1 MWWSL
6 WWVWLSAALAL
17 AILEMLA
24 PVFVFLGFAIGAGV
38 IGLLLALGLNVPL
51 FWLLVIFALVSLLSW
66 VALRQMLGVR
76 HGQRKVWKRDIN
88 ED

>member
-6 WWVWLSAALAL
+6 WWVWVSAALAL

-38 IGLLLALGLNVPL
+38 VGLLLALGLSAPP
-51 FWLLVIFALVSLLSW
+51 FWLLVIFALVSLLAW
-66 VALRQMLGVR
+66 IAMRRILGVR
-76 HGQRKVWKRDIN
+76 PGQHKIWDRDIN
-88 ED
+88 EN